1 MLLTFIQKFQGEKFQ
16 HVLVDEMQDMNEI
29 QAQIV
34 EMISENLFLV
44 GDAKQ
49 AIFGFQGGSIKNFLR
64 FEKQMKKLML
74 STNRRSTQ
82 QILDYSKHYF
92 LERTEYVT
100 NFQKELEKFNGVSK
114 GTVPKIFSTGAPFA
128 KILSLIQENPDKSIG
143 IITRN
148 NRQIIDISKHL
159 DNHNLQYTS
168 TSSQSTTKEAKNEII
183 SFLRGILSTDL
194 KEKVSAAFTAFS
206 PFSLQEAFE
215 FSKDLKN
222 GSQRN

>member
-1 MLLTFIQKFQGEKFQ
+1 MAA
-16 HVLVDEMQDMNEI
+16 N
-29 QAQIV
+29 
-34 EMISENLFLV
+34 
-44 GDAKQ
+44 
-49 AIFGFQGGSIKNFLR
+49 
-64 FEKQMKKLML
+64 
-74 STNRRSTQ
+74 NRG
-82 QILDYSKHYF
+82 H
-92 LERTEYVT
+92 

-148 NRQIIDISKHL
+148 NRQIIDISRHL

-183 SFLRGILSTDL
+183 SFLRGILSTNL

-222 GSQRN
+222 GSKQIEKLDSWKINLGKENLNQLFSLKIFKFII